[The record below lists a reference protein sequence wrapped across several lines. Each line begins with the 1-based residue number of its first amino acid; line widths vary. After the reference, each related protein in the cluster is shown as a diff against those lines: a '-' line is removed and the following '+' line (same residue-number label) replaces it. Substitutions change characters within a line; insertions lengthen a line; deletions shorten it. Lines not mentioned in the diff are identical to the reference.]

1 MIWSIGALTDV
12 PKITL
17 PCRRVQTLTFAAVFM
32 LTGCVNHQFGQK
44 SNLQKECVS
53 NLVNSKNVKAKIE
66 SFFEHSF
73 ISIDECP
80 ESNWD
85 FRFLNSEVG
94 REYFE
99 YIKTQPENEKIEIS
113 VFVEIKSVSDS
124 EIIIS
129 KLKLS

>member
-1 MIWSIGALTDV
+1 MGALTDV

-66 SFFEHSF
+66 SFFEYSF

-80 ESNWD
+80 ESNWN
-85 FRFLNSEVG
+85 FRFLSSEVG

-99 YIKTQPENEKIEIS
+99 YVKARPANEKIEIYVS
-113 VFVEIKSVSDS
+113 VEIKSVSDS
-124 EIIIS
+124 QIIIS
-129 KLKLS
+129 KLQLS